1 MKALILIGGLGTRLR
16 PLTCTTPKP
25 LLPIVNRPFLEYQL
39 ELLKRHGVKEL
50 IFCVSYMSH
59 VFEDYF
65 GSGKKWGL
73 KINYVHEKEPLG
85 TGGAIKNAEALIDEP
100 LLVLNGDIL
109 TDIDLTSLK
118 EFHKKNKAMATIALS
133 RVKDPTI
140 YGLVETDKK
149 GKIQRFVEK
158 PSWDEVTVNTINAGI
173 YLLEPQVLDF
183 IPKGNNFSV
192 ERGLF
197 PDLLAKKL
205 PLYGYIF
212 KGYWLDIGSV
222 DKYFQVHFDIMSR
235 NVNFP
240 VPGNMLS
247 DNLWAEKQF
256 RRKKYMELKGRLVCG
271 KNVRIGEHVK
281 ITGNVCVGSNVSV
294 GDRASISDSIILDN
308 SRVEADVRMERTL
321 IGKKCVI
328 EANSTVSENTVLG
341 DGTVIKQYS
350 KI

>member
-1 MKALILIGGLGTRLR
+1 MKALILIGGFGTRLR
-16 PLTCTTPKP
+16 PLTCTTPKS

-39 ELLKRHGVKEL
+39 ELLKRHGIREIIL
-50 IFCVSYMSH
+50 CVSYLSH
-59 VFEDYF
+59 IFEDYF

-73 KINYVHEKEPLG
+73 KIQYVHEKEPLG
-85 TGGAIKNAEALIDEP
+85 TGGAIKNAEELIDEP
-100 LLVLNGDIL
+100 LLVLNGDVL
-109 TDIDLTSLK
+109 TDIDLISLK
-118 EFHKKNKAMATIALS
+118 EFHKKNKAMATIALN

-158 PSWDEVTVNTINAGI
+158 PSWDEVTTNAINAGI
-173 YLLEPQVLDF
+173 YLFEPQVLDF
-183 IPKGNNFSV
+183 IPKGKNFSV

-212 KGYWLDIGSV
+212 KGYWLDIGSI

-240 VPGNMLS
+240 IQGKMLL
-247 DNLWAEKQF
+247 DNLWAKGKL
-256 RRKKYMELKGRLVCG
+256 RHGKYMELKGRLVCG
-271 KNVRIGEHVK
+271 KNVRIGDHVQFS
-281 ITGNVCVGSNVSV
+281 GNVCVGNNVTL
-294 GDRASISDSIILDN
+294 GDRVSITESIILDN
-308 SRVEADVRMERTL
+308 SRIEEGVRIEKTL

-328 EANSTVSENTVLG
+328 GANSTVSENTALG
-341 DGTVIKQYS
+341 DGSIIKQYS